1 MTDIYDQATA
11 QEEMARELALAALRS
26 IKPCITPKGRCYNCN
41 EASGARL
48 FCDENCRD
56 DWQTRNPNK

>member
-41 EASGARL
+41 ESIGREIVLRRELPRRL
-48 FCDENCRD
+48 ANA
-56 DWQTRNPNK
+56 